1 MSRGGSP
8 AKRPFGGV
16 GGSHN
21 QSLQGGL
28 RMSEKNLAYVSIHVR
43 LLDEQYEWL
52 RKYCYENRISQAEV
66 VREALQIFRQKK
78 G

>member
-1 MSRGGSP
+1 MS
-8 AKRPFGGV
+8 AEATINHYKE
-16 GGSHN
+16 
-21 QSLQGGL
+21 GL

-66 VREALQIFRQKK
+66 IRQALLMYRQEK

>member
-1 MSRGGSP
+1 MGMS
-8 AKRPFGGV
+8 AEAIIHHYKE
-16 GGSHN
+16 
-21 QSLQGGL
+21 GL

-66 VREALQIFRQKK
+66 VREALQIYRQKK
-78 G
+78 DKSY